1 MGKCTVCSTLSV
13 HTRNALIIRETMHS
27 VSGRTILY
35 GIEIYQLNLKQE
47 NTISSI
53 ISTYC
58 LHDIYDS
65 IPNFVDLD
73 FTYFKAT

>member
-1 MGKCTVCSTLSV
+1 
-13 HTRNALIIRETMHS
+13 MHS